1 MRWRTPIGG
10 AILVVGLV
18 LYAVA
23 AVTVADLLPANRLVE
38 ALYYIAAGL
47 LWIPPALAVMGW
59 AKRDDGG

>member
-10 AILVVGLV
+10 MVLIAGLV
-18 LYAVA
+18 LYAAA
-23 AVTVADLLPANRLVE
+23 AVTVADLLPTNRLVE

-59 AKRDDGG
+59 AKRDDRS